1 MASPIGAAVRRIP
14 WATVV
19 AVGTVAARKGSAA
32 WNALTPRQR
41 RELADLVRKSKG
53 RPSNLTKR
61 QQYDARRLARKVI
74 DAAREA

>member
-1 MASPIGAAVRRIP
+1 MASPIAATARKIP

-61 QQYDARRLARKVI
+61 QQYEARRLARKAL
-74 DAAREA
+74 DAARQA

>member
-1 MASPIGAAVRRIP
+1 VAGPIAAVRRIP

-19 AVGTVAARKGSAA
+19 AVATVGVRKGSAA
-32 WNALTPRQR
+32 WSALTPRQR

-61 QQYDARRLARKVI
+61 QQYEARRLARKAL